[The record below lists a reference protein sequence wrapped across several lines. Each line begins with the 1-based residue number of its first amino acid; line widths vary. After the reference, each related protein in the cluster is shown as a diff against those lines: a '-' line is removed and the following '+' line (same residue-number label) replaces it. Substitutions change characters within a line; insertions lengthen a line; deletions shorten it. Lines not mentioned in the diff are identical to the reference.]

1 MAFDAHFRA
10 VAGQV
15 FNDLGLY
22 QQVSGLYDGQS
33 GAGGDSR
40 PLAVHSPINGAWLA
54 DIAGEVDYDRLMERA

>member
-22 QQVSGLYDGQS
+22 QQVSGLYDGQW

-40 PLAVHSPINGAWLA
+40 PSRFTLPSTAPGWLMSPAKSIMT
-54 DIAGEVDYDRLMERA
+54 D